1 MYSVGMAG
9 GAGTRG
15 RARLALVPLLIAV
28 TIGLAACLPPPPPP
42 PPPDPPAV
50 TSYCASKTPASP
62 GDYQQAFDG
71 LRTAGAEWAA
81 SDGSIP
87 VALPDGRVLWM
98 FGDTIVGR
106 VQADASIADGWKMI
120 RNSFVVQN
128 GACLMPMMGGAR
140 GSRTESIANP
150 APNEWFWPT
159 AGVVENNGTQLRV
172 FMLRLTFTSD
182 PEPFNFTVIGVEVAT
197 YALPDLTLLSITN
210 LPLAAPDAPPYGQ
223 TVLVGNDGYLYLY
236 GSQAVSCGCMLFDPR
251 EQEVARAPLGS
262 ETTPAAWEFAVV
274 DPDTAVVTWSNK
286 ATNAT
291 PMLFGPSGFD
301 PATATINDAP
311 RAPLEV
317 TPYRNGYLATAKTID
332 GFSDDV
338 STWLAPTPTGPW
350 SYVNKAVRGLPGDP
364 THTFSYGGRIV
375 TNLPGSPVLIWSQ
388 NRMPLSDVIAN
399 NALYKAHF
407 ASPAP
412 AALP

>member
-1 MYSVGMAG
+1 ML
-9 GAGTRG
+9 
-15 RARLALVPLLIAV
+15 RACRHHPLPC
-28 TIGLAACLPPPPPP
+28 AACGL
-42 PPPDPPAV
+42 DY
-50 TSYCASKTPASP
+50 SASKTPTSP

-106 VQADASIADGWKMI
+106 VQADGSIADGWKMI
-120 RNSFVVQN
+120 REQLRRAERRVPDADD
-128 GACLMPMMGGAR
+128 GR
-140 GSRTESIANP
+140 RTGSRTESIANP

-182 PEPFNFTVIGVEVAT
+182 PEPFNFTVIGVEAAT
-197 YALPDLTLLSITN
+197 YAFPTSHFSPSRISRSPPLMHRPMGKPSWLATMVTSTSTGLRRCRAAACCSIPASTRS
-210 LPLAAPDAPPYGQ
+210 PG
-223 TVLVGNDGYLYLY
+223 
-236 GSQAVSCGCMLFDPR
+236 PR
-251 EQEVARAPLGS
+251 FGS

-274 DPDTAVVTWSNK
+274 DPDTAVVTWSHK
-286 ATNAT
+286 ATDAT
-291 PMLFGPSGFD
+291 PMLFSPSGSD
-301 PATATINDAP
+301 PGTATINDAP

-338 STWLAPTPTGPW
+338 STWFAPTPTGPW
-350 SYVNKAVRGLPGDP
+350 SYVAKAVSGVPGDP

-388 NRMPLSDVIAN
+388 NHMPLSDVIAN

-407 ASPAP
+407 ASPTPGGASLSERNQP
-412 AALP
+412 RPWRVMHRPSWS